1 MSALTELAPVT
12 PADLEDIEN
21 PFVFL
26 VSRYGRRPAAF
37 VREVLGAEPFEW
49 QASALDALARGHRRL
64 SIRSG
69 HGVGKGCLLST
80 NLDTPDGMRL
90 WGDLQEGDRLFGRN
104 GEAVHIVRRYE
115 LGRQPIYR
123 VTFDDGTACR

>member
-26 VSRYGRRPAAF
+26 VSRFGRRPAAF
-37 VREVLGAEPFEW
+37 VREVLGVEPFEW

-69 HGVGKGCLLST
+69 HGVGKTAFLSWVMLWHLLTRFPQKCVCTAPSAPQ
-80 NLDTPDGMRL
+80 LYDAL
-90 WGDLQEGDRLFGRN
+90 WS
-104 GEAVHIVRRYE
+104 E
-115 LGRQPIYR
+115 LRTWIFKLPAAWQQLLEP
-123 VTFDDGTACR
+123 TSD